1 MHHFMYDGI
10 TNDYAIVLPGLRRY
24 RHLTFTRCLLDDH
37 DFAGLPRLTFSF
49 GAIIAVSARIRPF
62 LLLVSELVPTAFL
75 PATAVWLS
83 KLALL
88 SVDLAVRRKGGNT
101 SRRHIC
107 VRGALVGRLL
117 FSSLFSYLNFF
128 PYVFLSSEPVFFF
141 MCGRGGEKKGQVLES
156 HGTGNGGKVV
166 GSLEIWNCTYSRS

>member
-1 MHHFMYDGI
+1 MHRFMYDGI

-107 VRGALVGRLL
+107 VRGALVAASFSLL
-117 FSSLFSYLNFF
+117 SSLILTF
-128 PYVFLSSEPVFFF
+128 PVRIFVIGTGFFF